1 MSADRKALSGRC
13 LCGAVAFTL
22 DAGDLKEPGACH
34 CSQCRRWAGHFW
46 ATVNAPLDAL
56 HFTKGED
63 ALKWHRASPDAR
75 RGFCGTCG
83 SSLFWHADRM
93 DDYKDRIAV
102 ALGAL
107 DAPTGV
113 KLGVHIFVA
122 DKGDYYDIT
131 DGLPQKAQY

>member
-1 MSADRKALSGRC
+1 MSADRQPLSGRC
-13 LCGAVAFTL
+13 LCGAVEFTL

-34 CSQCRRWAGHFW
+34 CSQCRRWAGHCW
-46 ATVNAPLDAL
+46 AAVNAPLDAL
-56 HFTKGED
+56 HFTQGEE
-63 ALKWHRASPDAR
+63 ALKWRRASPDAR

-93 DDYKDRIAV
+93 DAYKHRIAV

-113 KLGVHIFVA
+113 KLGEHIFVA